1 MIIQFEINGI
11 ASEFGAMPE
20 GSINVIQIRT
30 SGIPILI
37 PSGQVAYAK
46 TYLKNLV
53 NNMSEDAFILFNGIL
68 IPKEDINLDI

>member
-68 IPKEDINLDI
+68 IYKNDINLDI